1 MRLLEFWQVEKGIL
15 LSIQMLC
22 GPQSG
27 QSEPQY
33 TIGLVFQGAE
43 DGMEREE
50 KKGEGERTLGS
61 NNYYPWEEPI
71 LIPDSRQGEFLK
83 SGQWRGATDTK
94 FTE

>member
-50 KKGEGERTLGS
+50 G
-61 NNYYPWEEPI
+61 
-71 LIPDSRQGEFLK
+71 QG
-83 SGQWRGATDTK
+83 
-94 FTE
+94 